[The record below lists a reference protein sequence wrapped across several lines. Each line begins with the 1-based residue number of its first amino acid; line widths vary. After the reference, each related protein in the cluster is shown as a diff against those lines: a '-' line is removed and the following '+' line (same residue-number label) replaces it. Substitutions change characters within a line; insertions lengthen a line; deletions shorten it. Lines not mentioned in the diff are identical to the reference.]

1 MKMYKEMLR
10 KLMPVGMPLALAT
23 LIYTLIVGG
32 QNYFGSYTL
41 QTPQSAMGLT
51 PVLAYYVFA
60 AVLFALYGFSFLF
73 KRAAS
78 DMYHSLPVPRLDL
91 YLSVTLG
98 TATWMGGTILINVL
112 LTLGMLLVSGCPF
125 VPVYIP
131 LNILFYFVAAM
142 LIYAAAAVG
151 CAVSGTLITALAS
164 TGVVLFL
171 PRLIQFVF
179 ARGVVA
185 KVPIIGWLD
194 LTPLLDP
201 VTNVATGLVV
211 MHTRQVYMAR
221 IIALPAILYSLL
233 PMAVLLVLGAW
244 LFMRRHSELAERGS
258 GKGWWTMAMASMLAL
273 AALLMITVDS
283 HRLLSV
289 YGAAL
294 TAVAF
299 LVFVVY
305 QFVAARSF
313 KQVLYSVPC
322 FLLSALVAYGVSAG
336 INATANGLLN
346 TTPAAAEIASVTFR
360 GHDERYD
367 TLEYTTM
374 LMQDIQFTSEDIKKY
389 VADSLADAVDRIN
402 DPYNGAYNVY
412 SQYQVIEPIQIR
424 LTNGTTFKRTIEFK
438 NVDTLNQLRA
448 QDSFFQGAIRAFPA
462 DSAIQYRMVDYG
474 FTDAENKRLWESYVS
489 ESQTLGLVGND
500 YYRERAATS
509 DSSGNEVIRGGEQV
523 AGRIASMGHVADA
536 RFSDNFPIR
545 LETPKT
551 VSMLMGIYNSYAKP
565 DTLMKLKKSAQHIV
579 SPLVMESDSLS
590 LDLSIFNLPKE
601 NNVTISKPIS
611 LYISGYSRNN
621 DRDYDLYCTY
631 MTRFTD
637 LLQRGILT
645 DDPSG
650 MFMRLNWYEYNGS
663 QTNTQ
668 PEPVCYLRFEGADE
682 KAMIA
687 LIEEWTD
694 ATTY

>member
-32 QNYFGSYTL
+32 QNYFGIDTL
-41 QTPQSAMGLT
+41 ETPQSAMGLT

-78 DMYHSLPVPRLDL
+78 DMYHSLPVSRLDL
-91 YLSVTLG
+91 YLSVTLS

-112 LTLGMLLVSGCPF
+112 LTLGMLLISGCPF

-201 VTNVATGLVV
+201 ITNVATGLVV
-211 MHTRQVYMAR
+211 MHTRQVYMSR

-244 LFMRRHSELAERGS
+244 LFMHRHSELAERGS
-258 GKGWWTMAMASMLAL
+258 GKGWWTVATASMLAL

-305 QFVAARSF
+305 QFVAARSL
-313 KQVLYSVPC
+313 KQVLYAVPC

-367 TLEYTTM
+367 TLEYATV
-374 LMQDIQFTSEDIKKY
+374 LVQDIQFTSEDIKKY

-412 SQYQVIEPIQIR
+412 SQFQVIEPIEIR
-424 LTNGTTFKRTIEFK
+424 LTNGATFKRTIEFK

-448 QDSFFQGAIRAFPA
+448 QDSFFQGAIHAFPVA
-462 DSAIQYRMVDYG
+462 SAVQYRKMDYG
-474 FTDAENKRLWESYVS
+474 FTDAENKRLWDSFVS
-489 ESQTLGLVGND
+489 ESQAMGLVSND
-500 YYRERAATS
+500 YYRELAATT
-509 DSSGNEVIRGGEQV
+509 DSNGNTLYRDGEQV
-523 AGRIASMGHVADA
+523 LGRIDSMGHVADA
-536 RFSDNFPIR
+536 RFRDNYPIR

-551 VSMLMGIYNSYAKP
+551 AGMLMGIYNGYAKP
-565 DTLMKLKKSAQHIV
+565 DTLKRLQKSAQHIV

-590 LDLSIFNLPKE
+590 LDLNIFNLPKE
-601 NNVTISKPIS
+601 NNVNVSQSIS
-611 LYISGYSRNN
+611 LYISGYTRSN
-621 DRDYDLYCTY
+621 DRDYDLYCTF

-663 QTNTQ
+663 QTTMQ
-668 PEPVCYLRFEGADE
+668 SEPVCYLRFEGADE
-682 KAMIA
+682 TAMIA
-687 LIEEWTD
+687 LIAEWTD